1 MMKAFVR
8 SFVRSFVHYLTC
20 SRANDRCGAAAAAAA
35 AVVREAG
42 IRLDSDIMTMTT
54 SVLLK
59 MLMKGKSA
67 VVSRARELH
76 FMPICTTVGSYLH
89 PTIPTAD
96 KVAANVPMLSLT

>member
-1 MMKAFVR
+1 MKAFVR
-8 SFVRSFVHYLTC
+8 TLPLLLEGERPL
-20 SRANDRCGAAAAAAA
+20 RRGGGGGAGGK
-35 AVVREAG
+35 VREAG

-89 PTIPTAD
+89 PTAD
-96 KVAANVPMLSLT
+96 KAAANVPMLSLT

>member
-1 MMKAFVR
+1 M
-8 SFVRSFVHYLTC
+8 
-20 SRANDRCGAAAAAAA
+20 
-35 AVVREAG
+35 VVREAG

-89 PTIPTAD
+89 PTAD
-96 KVAANVPMLSLT
+96 KAAANVPMLSLT

>member
-8 SFVRSFVHYLTC
+8 SFVRTLPHLLEGE
-20 SRANDRCGAAAAAAA
+20 RPLRRGGGGGGGGK
-35 AVVREAG
+35 VREAG

-76 FMPICTTVGSYLH
+76 FMPICTTVGSY
-89 PTIPTAD
+89 A
-96 KVAANVPMLSLT
+96 